1 MQIVTKVELLQKC
14 WIYTKRCDIL
24 LDKERDDMK
33 RAIYIS
39 ILCTVM
45 LTACGNVS
53 ESTKRAETSDVSQ
66 TTTTLTT
73 SAATAKEEKDTS
85 EATTTTKKSSQT
97 VSSSSKPTGIT
108 VTTTKKS
115 GSSGASGNSV
125 QGQNN
130 SVQNNNGQENNYQPE
145 QNSQQTYNSPSNNDQ
160 SNNGAQQNNQSS
172 DNKPQNNN
180 PSPPVTTAKPAV
192 TNPPTTTTPKPQ
204 TEPPE
209 DIIEDTTSLQSVLN
223 YVNSLGRTTDEYY
236 NIGAGLGH
244 NGSDYGKA
252 EAVYNWIRGNVSGNC
267 QVFSAATMYACKGV
281 GLECRY
287 AFFSPDAWYGHM
299 ANLVC
304 VEGTWYV
311 FDTQGGRFL
320 KSDKYGEIT
329 RIFDENDNT
338 IEISISESAY

>member
-1 MQIVTKVELLQKC
+1 MKKAITILAICSLL
-14 WIYTKRCDIL
+14 
-24 LDKERDDMK
+24 
-33 RAIYIS
+33 
-39 ILCTVM
+39 
-45 LTACGNVS
+45 LTACGQIDDTESKSETTTAIAS
-53 ESTKRAETSDVSQ
+53 ESTAGEDTAETSS
-66 TTTTLTT
+66 
-73 SAATAKEEKDTS
+73 AKEEKDTS

-97 VSSSSKPTGIT
+97 VSSSSKPTGTI

-115 GSSGASGNSV
+115 ISSGASGNSV

-130 SVQNNNGQENNYQPE
+130 SVQNNNGQENNYQPV
-145 QNSQQTYNSPSNNDQ
+145 QNDPQPDNSPSDNNR
-160 SNNGAQQNNQSS
+160 SNNGAEQNNRPS
-172 DNKPQNNN
+172 DNKPQNND
-180 PSPPVTTAKPAV
+180 PTPPTTTAKPQITV
-192 TNPPTTTTPKPQ
+192 PQ

-209 DIIEDTTSLQSVLN
+209 VVIEDTTNLQSVLN

>member
-1 MQIVTKVELLQKC
+1 MKKAITILAICSLL
-14 WIYTKRCDIL
+14 
-24 LDKERDDMK
+24 
-33 RAIYIS
+33 
-39 ILCTVM
+39 
-45 LTACGNVS
+45 LTACGQIDDTESKVETTTTTVS
-53 ESTKRAETSDVSQ
+53 ESTTDTETSS
-66 TTTTLTT
+66 
-73 SAATAKEEKDTS
+73 AKEEKDTS

-115 GSSGASGNSV
+115 GSSGASGNSI

-130 SVQNNNGQENNYQPE
+130 AVQNNNGQEKYQPA
-145 QNSQQTYNSPSNNDQ
+145 QNSQQADNSPPDNNQ

-192 TNPPTTTTPKPQ
+192 TNPPTTTPKPQ

-244 NGSDYGKA
+244 DGSDYGKA

>member
-1 MQIVTKVELLQKC
+1 M
-14 WIYTKRCDIL
+14 
-24 LDKERDDMK
+24 
-33 RAIYIS
+33 
-39 ILCTVM
+39 
-45 LTACGNVS
+45 
-53 ESTKRAETSDVSQ
+53 
-66 TTTTLTT
+66 
-73 SAATAKEEKDTS
+73 
-85 EATTTTKKSSQT
+85 
-97 VSSSSKPTGIT
+97 
-108 VTTTKKS
+108 
-115 GSSGASGNSV
+115 
-125 QGQNN
+125 
-130 SVQNNNGQENNYQPE
+130 QNNNGQENNYQPE
-145 QNSQQTYNSPSNNDQ
+145 QNSQQTYNSPSDNNQ

-192 TNPPTTTTPKPQ
+192 TNPPTTTPKPQ

>member
-1 MQIVTKVELLQKC
+1 
-14 WIYTKRCDIL
+14 
-24 LDKERDDMK
+24 MK
-33 RAIYIS
+33 KAMVIS
-39 ILCTVM
+39 IFCAVFLS
-45 LTACGNVS
+45 ACGNIS
-53 ESTKRAETSDVSQ
+53 ESTESENSSVASQTAATAIVSAETS
-66 TTTTLTT
+66 
-73 SAATAKEEKDTS
+73 AKEEMDTS
-85 EATTTTKKSSQT
+85 ETTATIKKSSQT

-115 GSSGASGNSV
+115 GSSGASGNSI

-145 QNSQQTYNSPSNNDQ
+145 QNSQQTYNSPSDNNQ

-192 TNPPTTTTPKPQ
+192 TNAPTTPKPQ

-244 NGSDYGKA
+244 DGSDYGKA
-252 EAVYNWIRGNVSGNC
+252 EAVYNWIRWYVSGNC

>member
-85 EATTTTKKSSQT
+85 ETATTIKSSQR
-97 VSSSSKPTGIT
+97 VSETSKPTDIT

-115 GSSGASGNSV
+115 GSSNANGNSN
-125 QGQNN
+125 QG
-130 SVQNNNGQENNYQPE
+130 QNNNGQENNYQPV
-145 QNSQQTYNSPSNNDQ
+145 QNDSQPDNSPSDNNR
-160 SNNGAQQNNQSS
+160 SNNGAEQNNRPS
-172 DNKPQNNN
+172 DNKPQNND
-180 PSPPVTTAKPAV
+180 PTPPTTTAKPQITV
-192 TNPPTTTTPKPQ
+192 PQ

-209 DIIEDTTSLQSVLN
+209 VVIEDTTNLQSVLN

-236 NIGAGLGH
+236 NIGAGLSH
-244 NGSDYGKA
+244 DGSDYGKA
-252 EAVYNWIRGNVSGNC
+252 EAVYNWIRDNVSGNC
-267 QVFSAATMYACKGV
+267 QVFSVATMYACKGI

-287 AFFSPDAWYGHM
+287 AFFSSDDWYGHM
-299 ANLVC
+299 ANLVN
-304 VEGTWYV
+304 VSGAWYV

-320 KSDKYGEIT
+320 KSDKYGDIT
-329 RIFDENDNT
+329 QIFDENDNT
-338 IEISISESAY
+338 IELSVSESAY

>member
-1 MQIVTKVELLQKC
+1 MKKAITILAVCSLL
-14 WIYTKRCDIL
+14 
-24 LDKERDDMK
+24 
-33 RAIYIS
+33 
-39 ILCTVM
+39 
-45 LTACGNVS
+45 LTACGQIDDTESKAETTAITVS
-53 ESTKRAETSDVSQ
+53 ESTTDTETSS
-66 TTTTLTT
+66 
-73 SAATAKEEKDTS
+73 AKEEKNTS

-115 GSSGASGNSV
+115 GSSGASGNSI

-130 SVQNNNGQENNYQPE
+130 AVQNNNGQENYQPA
-145 QNSQQTYNSPSNNDQ
+145 QNSQQADNSPPDNNQ

-192 TNPPTTTTPKPQ
+192 TNPPTTTPKPQ

-287 AFFSPDAWYGHM
+287 VFFSPDAWYGHM

>member
-1 MQIVTKVELLQKC
+1 MKKAITILAICSLL
-14 WIYTKRCDIL
+14 
-24 LDKERDDMK
+24 
-33 RAIYIS
+33 
-39 ILCTVM
+39 
-45 LTACGNVS
+45 LTACGQIDDTESKSETTTAIAS
-53 ESTKRAETSDVSQ
+53 ESTAGEDTAETSS
-66 TTTTLTT
+66 
-73 SAATAKEEKDTS
+73 AKEEKDTS

-115 GSSGASGNSV
+115 GSSGASGNSI

-130 SVQNNNGQENNYQPE
+130 SVQNNNGQENNYQPA
-145 QNSQQTYNSPSNNDQ
+145 QNNPQPDNSPSNDPQ
-160 SNNGAQQNNQSS
+160 SNNGAEQNNT
-172 DNKPQNNN
+172 
-180 PSPPVTTAKPAV
+180 PSPPLTTAKPSV
-192 TNPPTTTTPKPQ
+192 TNPPTTTTTKPQTTVPQ

-209 DIIEDTTSLQSVLN
+209 VVIEDTTNLQSVLN

-236 NIGAGLGH
+236 NIGAGLSH
-244 NGSDYGKA
+244 DGSDYGKA

>member
-1 MQIVTKVELLQKC
+1 MKKAITILAICSLL
-14 WIYTKRCDIL
+14 
-24 LDKERDDMK
+24 
-33 RAIYIS
+33 
-39 ILCTVM
+39 
-45 LTACGNVS
+45 LTACGQIDDTESKVETTTTTVS
-53 ESTKRAETSDVSQ
+53 ESTTDTETSS
-66 TTTTLTT
+66 
-73 SAATAKEEKDTS
+73 AKEEKDTS

-97 VSSSSKPTGIT
+97 VSSSSKPTSIT

-115 GSSGASGNSV
+115 GSSGASGNSI

-130 SVQNNNGQENNYQPE
+130 AVQNNNGQENYQPA
-145 QNSQQTYNSPSNNDQ
+145 QNSQQADNSPPDNNQ

-192 TNPPTTTTPKPQ
+192 TNPPTTTPKPQ

-244 NGSDYGKA
+244 DGSDYGKA

>member
-73 SAATAKEEKDTS
+73 SAATAKEEMDTS
-85 EATTTTKKSSQT
+85 ETTTTTRKRSQT
-97 VSSSSKPTGIT
+97 VSVTSKPTGTT

-115 GSSGASGNSV
+115 GSSNANGNSN
-125 QGQNN
+125 QG
-130 SVQNNNGQENNYQPE
+130 QNNNGQGNNYQPV
-145 QNSQQTYNSPSNNDQ
+145 QNDPQPDNSPSDNNQ
-160 SNNGAQQNNQSS
+160 SNNSEDQNN
-172 DNKPQNNN
+172 DPT
-180 PSPPVTTAKPAV
+180 PPTTTAKPAV
-192 TNPPTTTTPKPQ
+192 TNPPTTTTSKPQITVPQ

-209 DIIEDTTSLQSVLN
+209 VVIEDTTNLQSVLN
-223 YVNSLGRTTDEYY
+223 YVNSLERTTDEYY
-236 NIGAGLGH
+236 NIGAWLSH
-244 NGSDYGKA
+244 DGSDYGKA
-252 EAVYNWIRGNVSGNC
+252 EAVYNWIRDNVSGNC
-267 QVFSAATMYACKGV
+267 QVFSVATMYACKGI

-287 AFFSPDAWYGHM
+287 AFFSSDDWYGHM
-299 ANLVC
+299 ANLVN
-304 VEGTWYV
+304 VGGAWYV

-320 KSDKYGEIT
+320 KSDKYGDIT

-338 IEISISESAY
+338 IELSVSESAY

>member
-1 MQIVTKVELLQKC
+1 MQIVTKVELRQKV
-14 WIYTKRCDIL
+14 WIYKKKCDIL

-53 ESTKRAETSDVSQ
+53 ESTKRAETSEVSQ

-85 EATTTTKKSSQT
+85 ETATTIKSSQR

-115 GSSGASGNSV
+115 GSSGASGNSI

-130 SVQNNNGQENNYQPE
+130 SVQNNNGQENNYQPV
-145 QNSQQTYNSPSNNDQ
+145 QNDPQPDNSPSDNNR
-160 SNNGAQQNNQSS
+160 SNNGAEQNNRPS
-172 DNKPQNNN
+172 DNKPQNND
-180 PSPPVTTAKPAV
+180 PTPPTTTAKPQITV
-192 TNPPTTTTPKPQ
+192 PQ

-209 DIIEDTTSLQSVLN
+209 VVIEDTTNLQSVLN

-236 NIGAGLGH
+236 NIGAGLSH
-244 NGSDYGKA
+244 DGSDYGKA
-252 EAVYNWIRGNVSGNC
+252 EAVYNWIRDNVSGNC
-267 QVFSAATMYACKGV
+267 QVFSVATMYACKGI

-287 AFFSPDAWYGHM
+287 AFFSSDDWYGHM
-299 ANLVC
+299 ANLVN
-304 VEGTWYV
+304 VSGAWYV

-320 KSDKYGEIT
+320 KSDKYGDIT
-329 RIFDENDNT
+329 QIFDENDNT
-338 IEISISESAY
+338 IELSVSESAY

>member
-1 MQIVTKVELLQKC
+1 MKKAITILAICSLL
-14 WIYTKRCDIL
+14 
-24 LDKERDDMK
+24 
-33 RAIYIS
+33 
-39 ILCTVM
+39 
-45 LTACGNVS
+45 LTACGQIDDTESKSETTAIAS
-53 ESTKRAETSDVSQ
+53 ESTAGEDTAETSS
-66 TTTTLTT
+66 
-73 SAATAKEEKDTS
+73 AKEEKDTS
-85 EATTTTKKSSQT
+85 EATTTTRKSSQT

-115 GSSGASGNSV
+115 GSSGASGNSI

-130 SVQNNNGQENNYQPE
+130 SVQNNNGQENYQPA
-145 QNSQQTYNSPSNNDQ
+145 QNSQQTDNSPPDNNQ
-160 SNNGAQQNNQSS
+160 SNNGAQQNNQSF

-244 NGSDYGKA
+244 DGSDYGKA
-252 EAVYNWIRGNVSGNC
+252 EAVYNWIRENVSGNC
-267 QVFSAATMYACKGV
+267 QVFSVATMYACKGV

>member
-1 MQIVTKVELLQKC
+1 MKKAITILAVCSLL
-14 WIYTKRCDIL
+14 
-24 LDKERDDMK
+24 
-33 RAIYIS
+33 
-39 ILCTVM
+39 
-45 LTACGNVS
+45 LTACGQIDDTESKVETTTTTVS
-53 ESTKRAETSDVSQ
+53 ESTTDTETSS
-66 TTTTLTT
+66 
-73 SAATAKEEKDTS
+73 AKEEKDTS

-97 VSSSSKPTGIT
+97 ASSSSKPTGIT

-115 GSSGASGNSV
+115 GSSGASGNSI

-130 SVQNNNGQENNYQPE
+130 AVQNNNGQENYQPA
-145 QNSQQTYNSPSNNDQ
+145 QNSQQADNSPPDNNQ

-192 TNPPTTTTPKPQ
+192 TNPPTTTPKPQ

-244 NGSDYGKA
+244 DGSDYGKA